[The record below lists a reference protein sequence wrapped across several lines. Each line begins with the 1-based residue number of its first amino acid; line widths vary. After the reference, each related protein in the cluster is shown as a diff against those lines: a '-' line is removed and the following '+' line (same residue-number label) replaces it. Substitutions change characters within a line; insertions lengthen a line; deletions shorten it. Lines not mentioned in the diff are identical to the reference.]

1 MPLEKLV
8 AQRFV
13 TAVMSCG
20 HTAVPQTLI
29 VVQLLKVFTVEAYG
43 LWCLRWGDWWRDA
56 V

>member
-13 TAVMSCG
+13 TAVLSCG

-29 VVQLLKVFTVEAYG
+29 VVQLLEIFTVSCG
-43 LWCLRWGDWWRDA
+43 SLRFVVLARG
-56 V
+56 

>member
-8 AQRFV
+8 AQLFV

-29 VVQLLKVFTVEAYG
+29 VVKLLKIFTVSCGSLTVRGVGA
-43 LWCLRWGDWWRDA
+43 
-56 V
+56 